1 MDQEQ
6 QKQVN
11 EAAEKFA
18 EAIKESYQAL
28 AEHSVSA
35 QELNA
40 QLAQE
45 FFNGVIN
52 NLRSQAKSNRAL
64 AEDLIEQ
71 QQKASQALTQE
82 SVGAYMDFLNSMFSF
97 AQGRDPREE
106 AWDESTHPRDF
117 EGRFTR
123 GEEAWEESEHPRD
136 ARGRFEG
143 SAQEG
148 ARAGSQAISDVVG
161 TAAGATQ
168 DTAESAAGQLPIEG
182 YDEINVDEIRGR
194 LGDLTVDQLQEVK
207 HYEQRN
213 KNRDTLIKE
222 IHRRLTGSA

>member
-28 AEHSVSA
+28 SDRSVSA

-40 QLAQE
+40 QLTQD

-52 NLRSQAKSNRAL
+52 NLRGQAESNRAL

-71 QQKASQALTQE
+71 QRKQQEASQALTQE
-82 SVGAYMDFLNSMFSF
+82 SVNAYMDFLNSMFSF
-97 AQGRDPREE
+97 AQRSTQAAQGGPREE
-106 AWDESTHPRDF
+106 AQDESTRPRDF

-123 GEEAWEESEHPRD
+123 GEEAWDESEHPRD
-136 ARGRFEG
+136 AGGRF
-143 SAQEG
+143 
-148 ARAGSQAISDVVG
+148 
-161 TAAGATQ
+161 T
-168 DTAESAAGQLPIEG
+168 
-182 YDEINVDEIRGR
+182 
-194 LGDLTVDQLQEVK
+194 
-207 HYEQRN
+207 
-213 KNRDTLIKE
+213 
-222 IHRRLTGSA
+222 